1 MASINTLSSLRKEK
15 ILLEKKIQKTTK
27 QLKDEVKESTNK
39 LVDEKTLELF
49 EKLMSRYK
57 QVMLDINTILRP
69 KLIIRP
75 RSSYNRSERNMTPHE
90 RAHERAIL
98 CARSQIQRM
107 RNAFSRATSKTIN
120 SNNDDTRGQS
130 YQ

>member
-1 MASINTLSSLRKEK
+1 MASINTLLSSLRKEK

-57 QVMLDINTILRP
+57 Q
-69 KLIIRP
+69 
-75 RSSYNRSERNMTPHE
+75 
-90 RAHERAIL
+90 
-98 CARSQIQRM
+98 
-107 RNAFSRATSKTIN
+107 
-120 SNNDDTRGQS
+120 
-130 YQ
+130 